1 MSGAAETLH
10 PVPARGVVA
19 REALRAVGQSV
30 RLEVGAVLALLLGLL
45 VLMATVQPQ
54 GAGGADYD
62 VSDMT
67 WPVVILGLFAPLAV
81 WKHDE
86 PSRRAYLWSLPV
98 ERARHTLAKVASGW
112 TMLMGLVAAYVLWA
126 MTVALVTDGNITI
139 NPEWEAAL
147 RPTLPPDARIRDLTL
162 SGHPW
167 LWLVPFTAATTTYL
181 LGSILALLAD
191 HPLRVVAGAGFAFFV
206 AIGLLESTGGAAEHT
221 ADSLFVHLVTNPYG
235 IVTEVTGVVHRF
247 DTGPGVLNDQP
258 NLGAW
263 ARATLLWM
271 GAGLAATVLAARR
284 YQER

>member
-30 RLEVGAVLALLLGLL
+30 RLEVGAVLVLLLGLL
-45 VLMATVQPQ
+45 VLMAMYEPQ
-54 GAGGADYD
+54 GSGGADYD

-81 WKHDE
+81 WKYEE
-86 PSRRAYLWSLPV
+86 PSRRAYLWSMPV
-98 ERARHTLAKVASGW
+98 GRARHTLARVASGW
-112 TMLMGLVAAYVLWA
+112 TVLMGLVAVYVLWA
-126 MTVALVTDGNITI
+126 MGVALVTDGNITI

-147 RPTLPPDARIRDLTL
+147 RPTLPPGARIRDLTL

-191 HPLRVVAGAGFAFFV
+191 HPLRVVAGAAFAFFV
-206 AIGLLESTGGAAEHT
+206 TIALLESTGGAAERA
-221 ADSLFVHLVTNPYG
+221 ADRLFVNLVASPYG
-235 IVTEVTGVVHRF
+235 IVTEVTGIVHRF
-247 DTGPGVLNDQP
+247 DAGPGVLNDQP

-271 GAGLAATVLAARR
+271 GGGLAATFLAARR